1 MVAMKRNVLILYVVL
16 ITLSIV
22 IGCKKTDESYFAPAD
37 YYSYDEQYDYDATY
51 RYLYKNNPTP
61 LDEGSSLFY
70 YIGGYAHGDRD
81 KPKEKRRYSEYY
93 VVIQPSVD
101 IHYSD
106 GTSCDHEIHIDKED
120 FDSFK
125 LAVISLR
132 HLEGKDRA
140 LRETLLTIF
149 KEKSWQMHVDP
160 AKKSI
165 AATLGFDSID
175 YLNTSTS
182 LELEKVETMIRA
194 YPISF
199 SVYYDLFTD
208 VLNVDMLVSYT
219 DNKPLDIKKIDI
231 STDSARFSYSDFSKT
246 EAQKGNIYV
255 EQALIERFGSENWDH
270 LEDVLVPLFDSKSL
284 FINFI
289 GTDGE
294 SSKISLSN
302 LNQRWLG
309 QHDDLAAILII
320 YREMLKGEIDSWILT
335 RVSQSMYHYDADI
348 DGGYR

>member
-1 MVAMKRNVLILYVVL
+1 MKRNILILYVVL

-37 YYSYDEQYDYDATY
+37 SYSYDEQDAFDATY
-51 RYLYKNNPTP
+51 RYLYKNNPIP

-70 YIGGYAHGDRD
+70 YIGGNAYGDRD

-106 GTSCDHEIHIDKED
+106 GTSRDHEIHIDKED

-140 LRETLLTIF
+140 LRETLLTIL

-182 LELEKVETMIRA
+182 SELEKVETMIRA

-208 VLNVDMLVSYT
+208 VLNVDMLVSYA

-294 SSKISLSN
+294 SSKISLLSN
-302 LNQRWLG
+302 FNQRWLG
-309 QHDDLAAILII
+309 QHDRLAAILII

-335 RVSQSMYHYDADI
+335 RVRQSMYHYDADI

>member
-1 MVAMKRNVLILYVVL
+1 MKRNILILYVVL

-37 YYSYDEQYDYDATY
+37 SYSYDEQYDFDATY
-51 RYLYKNNPTP
+51 RYLYKNNPIP

-70 YIGGYAHGDRD
+70 YIGGSAYGDRD

-101 IHYSD
+101 ILYRD
-106 GTSCDHEIHIDKED
+106 GTSRDHEIHINKED

-140 LRETLLTIF
+140 LRETLLTII
-149 KEKSWQMHVDP
+149 KEKSRQMHVDP

-165 AATLGFDSID
+165 AATLGFDSIV

-182 LELEKVETMIRA
+182 SELKNVEWTIRA

-208 VLNVDMLVSYT
+208 VLNVDMLVSYA

-294 SSKISLSN
+294 SSYVSLSN
-302 LNQRWLG
+302 FNQRWLG
-309 QHDDLAAILII
+309 QHDRLAAILII
-320 YREMLKGEIDSWILT
+320 YREMLKGEIDWCIS